1 MLGKADE
8 VEILCRF
15 FFFILIDPMMRY
27 TVGTAVAD
35 YVHSN

>member
-15 FFFILIDPMMRY
+15 FFFILIDPLRY
-27 TVGTAVAD
+27 TVGTAAAD